1 MDQLEDIVNEQSNAY
16 QKTIKMKLI
25 DVKDNT
31 CINSS

>member
-16 QKTIKMKLI
+16 QKTIKMKPI